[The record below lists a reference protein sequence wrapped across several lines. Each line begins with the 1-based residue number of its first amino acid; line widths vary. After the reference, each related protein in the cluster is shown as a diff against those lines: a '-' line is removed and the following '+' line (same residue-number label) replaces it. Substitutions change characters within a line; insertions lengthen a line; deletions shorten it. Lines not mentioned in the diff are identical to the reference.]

1 MLWSTSQEK
10 NVHAGT
16 HSRQSKDVK
25 ECACSNTRRAKTR
38 QNLPT
43 AIPRKL
49 YLCFFGGC
57 AFSKSSVSIFFER
70 LSPSAR
76 LYEGSCQAYLGIL
89 QQASMRRWALAC
101 ESLSR
106 CRGKSSLRVLTY
118 MLTESPAVA
127 WPQPTGYC
135 TSVDHL
141 FMGVPRLGNP
151 QVHPYW

>member
-1 MLWSTSQEK
+1 M
-10 NVHAGT
+10 HAGT

-25 ECACSNTRRAKTR
+25 ECACRNTRRAKTR
-38 QNLPT
+38 QNLPA

-106 CRGKSSLRVLTY
+106 CRGKVKSKSADVYVHRVSSCSLTTAGRI
-118 MLTESPAVA
+118 LHFCRSPFHGGA
-127 WPQPTGYC
+127 
-135 TSVDHL
+135 
-141 FMGVPRLGNP
+141 
-151 QVHPYW
+151 